1 MMSRPAIVLLAL
13 LLLAVGAVYQ
23 LKYAVRNLELER
35 AAIERAITE
44 TSWRLRSLHASWA
57 YLTRPER
64 LSRLAARLG
73 LEPASATRIV
83 RLDQIGTRDQ
93 LEFAAR
99 PVPVPLPSGRE
110 VLLRAKPVVTF
121 AFDSGRQRR

>member
-1 MMSRPAIVLLAL
+1 MISRPAIVLLIL

-35 AAIERAITE
+35 AATLEAITE
-44 TSWRLRSLHASWA
+44 TGWRLRSLRASWA

-64 LSRLAARLG
+64 LARLAARLG

-83 RLDQIGTRDQ
+83 ELDRIGTRAQ
-93 LEFAAR
+93 LEFAER
-99 PVPVPLPSGRE
+99 SLPVPLPSGRE
-110 VLLRAKPVVTF
+110 IRLRAKPVVTF
-121 AFDSGRQRR
+121 AFDVRKGRR

>member
-1 MMSRPAIVLLAL
+1 MISRPVLVLLAL

-35 AAIERAITE
+35 AAIERRIVE
-44 TSWRLRSLHASWA
+44 TRWRLRSLRASWA

-64 LSRLAARLG
+64 LARLAAELG

-83 RLDQIGTRDQ
+83 ELDSIGTRDQ

-121 AFDSGRQRR
+121 AYDNGRERR